1 MKRYERRIEEK
12 NYFVA
17 AVRILTDIA
26 VVAGVAM
33 FLFVYFFDV
42 VTVSGTSMEPSFAN
56 GDVLCLDK
64 FMYNFVMAERFDVI
78 AFKTDNSDTVYVKRI
93 IGLPGEKVQIKNG
106 SVYIDGR
113 LLEDD
118 IEAESILNSGD
129 AGEILTLLEDEYFV
143 LGDNRNNS
151 EDSRFASIGVVK
163 EADII
168 GRAWLEVTSLR
179 DFGFIKVKR
188 QEVDR

>member
-26 VVAGVAM
+26 VVAGVAI
-33 FLFVYFFDV
+33 FLFVYFFDE

-64 FMYNFVMAERFDVI
+64 FMYKFVMAERFDVI

>member
-33 FLFVYFFDV
+33 FLFVYFFEV

-64 FMYNFVMAERFDVI
+64 FMYKFVMAERFDVI

>member
-1 MKRYERRIEEK
+1 M
-12 NYFVA
+12 A

-33 FLFVYFFDV
+33 FLFVYFFEV

-64 FMYNFVMAERFDVI
+64 FMYKFVMAERFDVI